1 MTKAPFTPTT
11 TYAVAP
17 TRSFFANIFKQSTRL
32 ARVLKAASR
41 TGNIYLNNNATTN
54 KRTTLK
60 LFSSCQFRA
69 KHLVR

>member
-11 TYAVAP
+11 YAVAP
-17 TRSFFANIFKQSTRL
+17 LRPFVANTFQQFTRVAQVLNGA
-32 ARVLKAASR
+32 ARI
-41 TGNIYLNNNATTN
+41 GNTYLNNYVTTN

-60 LFSSCQFRA
+60 LFSSCQFGA